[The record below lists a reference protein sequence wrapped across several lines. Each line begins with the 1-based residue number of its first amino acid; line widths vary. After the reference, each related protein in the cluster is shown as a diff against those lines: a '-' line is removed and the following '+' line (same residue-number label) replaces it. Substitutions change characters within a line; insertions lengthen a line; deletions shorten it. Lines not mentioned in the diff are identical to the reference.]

1 MKWKIYYFVKLLELK
16 LQKKIKNQAT
26 KLLKPKSKFK
36 LKLKNTN
43 MKANSEL
50 LINEYK
56 FLM

>member
-1 MKWKIYYFVKLLELK
+1 MKNILFCKITRTKTA
-16 LQKKIKNQAT
+16 KKIKNQAT